1 MKTKKSTGPLVSV
14 VIPCYNH
21 AAYVLESIQS
31 VIDQDYENIEL
42 IIIDDGS
49 KDDSI
54 EKIQQLSE
62 LCKQRFVRFEF
73 RHRENKGLSATLNE
87 AIAWCEGEYYSA
99 IASDDMMIREKTSI
113 QVKYLNN
120 NPGCAGVFGGMIV
133 LNEMGETVRSVSVAP
148 AQYDFGKIFLMQHN
162 LPAPTQ
168 MVRLQEIRKSG
179 GYRNDLAIEDWYMWL
194 AITSRGGRLDNAGVV
209 LAKYRR
215 HAGNLSK
222 QLLIMELARKKIIE
236 LYASHDLYEK
246 ANANALIMSAI
257 DIQLIDKTNSLY
269 KFFAG
274 LRMSPSQ
281 VFQARVARYMVKL
294 LMPRVIFNNF
304 FITR

>member
-1 MKTKKSTGPLVSV
+1 MKTKPLTGPLVSV

-21 AAYVLESIQS
+21 AAYVQESIQS
-31 VIDQDYENIEL
+31 VVVQDYENIEL

-49 KDDSI
+49 KDDSV

-99 IASDDMMIREKTSI
+99 IASDDMMIPKKTSI

-120 NPGCAGVFGGMIV
+120 NPGCSGVFGGMIV
-133 LNEMGETVRSVSVAP
+133 LNETGEIIRSVSVAP
-148 AQYDFGKIFLMQHN
+148 AQYDFDQIFLMRHN

-168 MVRLQEIRKSG
+168 MVRIQEIRKAG

-194 AITSRGGRLDNAGVV
+194 AITSRGGRLDNAGVI

-215 HAGNLSK
+215 HEGNLSK
-222 QLLIMELARKKIIE
+222 QLMIMELARKKIIDIYVSHH
-236 LYASHDLYEK
+236 LYKK
-246 ANANALIMSAI
+246 ADANMLIMAAI
-257 DIQLIDKTNSLY
+257 DRQRYGKMESLFVMI
-269 KFFAG
+269 KS
-274 LRMSPSQ
+274 MKSSPLE
-281 VFQARVARYMVKL
+281 VFQIRVFKYLIKML
-294 LMPRVIFNNF
+294 LPVRFALKYIGG
-304 FITR
+304 